1 MLNFLLLL
9 AGQAAAQDGVPDAA
23 AAAAATPGFEDLDY
37 WMDKGIEVGTNV
49 LIALVTLIIGWMIAG
64 WVQKLVVS
72 QMTKREID
80 VSVSRFLG
88 NIVRYMLIAATVIAA
103 LAKVGI
109 ETTSVIAILG
119 SAGLAIGLAL
129 QGSLG
134 NFAGGVLILFFKP
147 YRLGDIIEAQGYTG
161 RVWDIQI
168 FNTILITYDNQRIVI
183 PNGLMSNG
191 CIKNIFVEP
200 QRRVDIE
207 FGISYGDSIEQA
219 RAAIQSVI
227 DNDDRIL
234 SGEQFDPNI
243 FVSAHADSSIN
254 MLTRVW
260 VNSEDYWP
268 VYFGLF
274 EQVKYAFDKAGI
286 TIPFPQRDV
295 HLFQQS

>member
-1 MLNFLLLL
+1 MDMESIQPYLDTAIEMSMAYLPKLVLAVVTLMVGFWIIKRVIKGMNRVLGHKAVDDTLQKFMTSFIDVLLKILLLVAV
-9 AGQAAAQDGVPDAA
+9 AGMVGV
-23 AAAAATPGFEDLDY
+23 
-37 WMDKGIEVGTNV
+37 
-49 LIALVTLIIGWMIAG
+49 
-64 WVQKLVVS
+64 
-72 QMTKREID
+72 
-80 VSVSRFLG
+80 
-88 NIVRYMLIAATVIAA
+88 
-103 LAKVGI
+103 
-109 ETTSVIAILG
+109 ETTSFIAMLG
-119 SAGLAIGLAL
+119 AIGLAVGLAL

-219 RAAIQSVI
+219 RAAIQTVI

-234 SGEQFDPNI
+234 SGDKFDPNI

>member
-1 MLNFLLLL
+1 MDME
-9 AGQAAAQDGVPDAA
+9 QIQPY
-23 AAAAATPGFEDLDY
+23 LD
-37 WMDKGIEVGTNV
+37 KAIELSMAYLPKVV
-49 LIALVTLIIGWMIAG
+49 LALVTLVVGFWIIKRVIKGMNRVLGHKA
-64 WVQKLVVS
+64 VDDTLQKFLTS
-72 QMTKREID
+72 FID
-80 VSVSRFLG
+80 VLLKILLLVAVAG
-88 NIVRYMLIAATVIAA
+88 M
-103 LAKVGI
+103 VGV
-109 ETTSVIAILG
+109 ETTSFIAMLG
-119 SAGLAIGLAL
+119 AIGLAVGLAL

-274 EQVKYAFDKAGI
+274 EQVKYAFDKASI

>member
-1 MLNFLLLL
+1 MEMEQVQPYLDKAIELGMSYLPKVVLAIITLIVGFWLIGRIIKGLNRVLGHKAVDDTLQKFMTSFVEVLLKILLLVAV
-9 AGQAAAQDGVPDAA
+9 AGMVGV
-23 AAAAATPGFEDLDY
+23 
-37 WMDKGIEVGTNV
+37 
-49 LIALVTLIIGWMIAG
+49 
-64 WVQKLVVS
+64 Q
-72 QMTKREID
+72 
-80 VSVSRFLG
+80 
-88 NIVRYMLIAATVIAA
+88 
-103 LAKVGI
+103 
-109 ETTSVIAILG
+109 TTSFIAMLG
-119 SAGLAIGLAL
+119 AIGLAVGLAL

-147 YRLGDIIEAQGYTG
+147 YRLGDIIEAQGHMG
-161 RVWDIQI
+161 RVHDIQI

-183 PNGLMSNG
+183 PNGPMSNG
-191 CIKNIFVEP
+191 CIKNVFCEP

-207 FGISYGDSIEQA
+207 FGISYDDSIADA

-234 SGEQFDPNI
+234 SGGKFDPNI

-274 EQVKYAFDKAGI
+274 EQVKLAFDKAGI
-286 TIPFPQRDV
+286 TIPYPQRDV
-295 HLFQQS
+295 HLYQNS

>member
-1 MLNFLLLL
+1 MDMEQVQPYL
-9 AGQAAAQDGVPDAA
+9 
-23 AAAAATPGFEDLDY
+23 
-37 WMDKGIEVGTNV
+37 DKGIELSMTYLPRVV
-49 LIALVTLIIGWMIAG
+49 LAVVTLIVGFWIIKRVIKGMNGLLSLKAVDDTLQKFMTSLVDVVLKILLLVAVAG
-64 WVQKLVVS
+64 MVGVQ
-72 QMTKREID
+72 
-80 VSVSRFLG
+80 
-88 NIVRYMLIAATVIAA
+88 
-103 LAKVGI
+103 
-109 ETTSVIAILG
+109 TTSFIAMLG
-119 SAGLAIGLAL
+119 AIGLAVGLAL

-134 NFAGGVLILFFKP
+134 NFAGGVLILLFKP
-147 YRLGDIIEAQGYTG
+147 YRIGDIIEAQGYTG
-161 RVWDIQI
+161 KVWDIQI
-168 FNTILITYDNQRIVI
+168 FNTILRTYDNQRIVI

-207 FGISYGDSIEQA
+207 FGIGYGDSIEEA

-234 SGEQFDPNI
+234 DGGSFVPNI

-260 VNSEDYWP
+260 VNSEDYWQ
-268 VYFGLF
+268 VYFSLF
-274 EQVKYAFDKAGI
+274 EQVKYAFDKAGV

>member
-1 MLNFLLLL
+1 MDMEQIQPYLDKAIELGMTYLPKVVLAIITLIVGFWIIKRIGKGMNAVLGHQAIDASLQKFLTSLVDVLLKILLLVAV
-9 AGQAAAQDGVPDAA
+9 AG
-23 AAAAATPGFEDLDY
+23 
-37 WMDKGIEVGTNV
+37 M
-49 LIALVTLIIGWMIAG
+49 
-64 WVQKLVVS
+64 
-72 QMTKREID
+72 
-80 VSVSRFLG
+80 
-88 NIVRYMLIAATVIAA
+88 
-103 LAKVGI
+103 VGI
-109 ETTSVIAILG
+109 ETTSFIAMLG
-119 SAGLAIGLAL
+119 AIGLAVGLAL

-134 NFAGGVLILFFKP
+134 NLAGGVLILFFKP
-147 YRLGDIIEAQGYTG
+147 YRVGDIIEAQGHMG
-161 RVWDIQI
+161 RVHDIQI
-168 FNTILITYDNQRIVI
+168 FTTILVTYDNQRIVI

-191 CIKNIFVEP
+191 CIKNIFCEP

-207 FGISYGDSIEQA
+207 FGISYGDSIEEA

-227 DNDDRIL
+227 DSDDRIL
-234 SGEQFDPNI
+234 SGDKFDPNI

-295 HLFQQS
+295 HLFQQP

>member
-1 MLNFLLLL
+1 MEMEQIQPYMDKAIELGMTYLPKVVLAIITLIVGFWIIKRIGKGLNKVLGHQAIDDSLQRFLTSLLDVLLKILLLVAV
-9 AGQAAAQDGVPDAA
+9 AG
-23 AAAAATPGFEDLDY
+23 
-37 WMDKGIEVGTNV
+37 M
-49 LIALVTLIIGWMIAG
+49 
-64 WVQKLVVS
+64 
-72 QMTKREID
+72 
-80 VSVSRFLG
+80 
-88 NIVRYMLIAATVIAA
+88 
-103 LAKVGI
+103 VGI
-109 ETTSVIAILG
+109 ETTSFIAMLG
-119 SAGLAIGLAL
+119 AIGLAVGLAL

-134 NFAGGVLILFFKP
+134 NLAGGVLVLFFKP
-147 YRLGDIIEAQGYTG
+147 YRVGDIIEAQGHMG
-161 RVWDIQI
+161 KVHDIQI
-168 FNTILITYDNQRIVI
+168 FTTILITYDNQRIVI

-191 CIKNIFVEP
+191 CIKNVFCEP

-207 FGISYGDSIEQA
+207 FGISYGDSIEDA
-219 RAAIQSVI
+219 RAAIQGVI
-227 DNDDRIL
+227 DSDDRIL
-234 SGEQFDPNI
+234 GGGKFDPNI

>member
-1 MLNFLLLL
+1 MDMEQIQPYLDKAIELSMAYLPKVVLAVVTLVVGFWIIKRVIKGMNRVLGHKAVDDTLQKFMTSFIDVLLKILLLVAV
-9 AGQAAAQDGVPDAA
+9 AGMVGV
-23 AAAAATPGFEDLDY
+23 
-37 WMDKGIEVGTNV
+37 
-49 LIALVTLIIGWMIAG
+49 
-64 WVQKLVVS
+64 
-72 QMTKREID
+72 
-80 VSVSRFLG
+80 
-88 NIVRYMLIAATVIAA
+88 
-103 LAKVGI
+103 
-109 ETTSVIAILG
+109 ETTSFIAMLG
-119 SAGLAIGLAL
+119 AIGLAVGLAL

-168 FNTILITYDNQRIVI
+168 FNTILITYENQRIVI

>member
-1 MLNFLLLL
+1 MEQVQPYLDKAIELGMTYLPKVVLAIITLVVGFWIIGRVIKGLNRVLGHKAVDDTLQKFMTSFVEVLLKILLLVAV
-9 AGQAAAQDGVPDAA
+9 AGMVGV
-23 AAAAATPGFEDLDY
+23 
-37 WMDKGIEVGTNV
+37 
-49 LIALVTLIIGWMIAG
+49 
-64 WVQKLVVS
+64 Q
-72 QMTKREID
+72 
-80 VSVSRFLG
+80 
-88 NIVRYMLIAATVIAA
+88 
-103 LAKVGI
+103 
-109 ETTSVIAILG
+109 TTSFIAMLG
-119 SAGLAIGLAL
+119 AIGLAVGLAL

-147 YRLGDIIEAQGYTG
+147 YRLGDIIEAQGHMG
-161 RVWDIQI
+161 RVHDIQI
-168 FNTILITYDNQRIVI
+168 FNTILITYDNQKIVI

-191 CIKNIFVEP
+191 CIKNIFCEP

-207 FGISYGDSIEQA
+207 FGISYDDSIEDA

-234 SGEQFDPNI
+234 SGGSFDPNI

-274 EQVKYAFDKAGI
+274 EQVKLAFDKAGI
-286 TIPFPQRDV
+286 TIPYPQRDV
-295 HLFQQS
+295 HLYQQS

>member
-1 MLNFLLLL
+1 MDME
-9 AGQAAAQDGVPDAA
+9 QVQPY
-23 AAAAATPGFEDLDY
+23 LDTAIGLSMAY
-37 WMDKGIEVGTNV
+37 LPKVV
-49 LIALVTLIIGWMIAG
+49 LALVTLVVGFWIIKRVIKGMNRMLGHKA
-64 WVQKLVVS
+64 VDDTLQKF
-72 QMTKREID
+72 MTSFID
-80 VSVSRFLG
+80 VLLKILLLVAVAG
-88 NIVRYMLIAATVIAA
+88 M
-103 LAKVGI
+103 VGV
-109 ETTSVIAILG
+109 ETTSFIAMLG
-119 SAGLAIGLAL
+119 AIGLAVGLAL

-147 YRLGDIIEAQGYTG
+147 YRLGDIVEAQGHTG

-168 FNTILITYDNQRIVI
+168 FNTILITYDNQRVVI

-219 RAAIQSVI
+219 RAAIQTVI

-234 SGEQFDPNI
+234 SGEKFDPNI

>member
-1 MLNFLLLL
+1 MEQIQPYLDKAIELSMAYLPKVVLAVVTLVVGFWIIKRVIKGMNRVLGHKAVDDTLQKFMTSFIDVLLKILLLVAV
-9 AGQAAAQDGVPDAA
+9 AGMVGV
-23 AAAAATPGFEDLDY
+23 
-37 WMDKGIEVGTNV
+37 
-49 LIALVTLIIGWMIAG
+49 
-64 WVQKLVVS
+64 
-72 QMTKREID
+72 
-80 VSVSRFLG
+80 
-88 NIVRYMLIAATVIAA
+88 
-103 LAKVGI
+103 
-109 ETTSVIAILG
+109 ETTSFIAMLG
-119 SAGLAIGLAL
+119 AIGLAVGLAL

>member
-1 MLNFLLLL
+1 MDME
-9 AGQAAAQDGVPDAA
+9 QIQPY
-23 AAAAATPGFEDLDY
+23 LD
-37 WMDKGIEVGTNV
+37 KAIELSMAYLPKVV
-49 LIALVTLIIGWMIAG
+49 LALVTLVVGFWIIKRVIKGMNRVLGHKA
-64 WVQKLVVS
+64 VDDTLQKFLTS
-72 QMTKREID
+72 FID
-80 VSVSRFLG
+80 VLLKILLLVAVAG
-88 NIVRYMLIAATVIAA
+88 M
-103 LAKVGI
+103 VGV
-109 ETTSVIAILG
+109 ETTSFIAMLG
-119 SAGLAIGLAL
+119 AIGLAVGLAL

-234 SGEQFDPNI
+234 NGEQFDPNI

>member
-1 MLNFLLLL
+1 MDMEQIQPYLDKAIELSMAYLPKVVLAVVTLVVGFWIIKRVIKGMNRLLGLKAVDDTLQKFMTSFVDVLLKILLLVAV
-9 AGQAAAQDGVPDAA
+9 AGMVGV
-23 AAAAATPGFEDLDY
+23 
-37 WMDKGIEVGTNV
+37 
-49 LIALVTLIIGWMIAG
+49 
-64 WVQKLVVS
+64 Q
-72 QMTKREID
+72 
-80 VSVSRFLG
+80 
-88 NIVRYMLIAATVIAA
+88 
-103 LAKVGI
+103 
-109 ETTSVIAILG
+109 TTSFIAMLG
-119 SAGLAIGLAL
+119 AIGLAVGLAL

>member
-1 MLNFLLLL
+1 MDMEQIQPYLDKAIELSMAYLPKVVLAVVTLVVGFWIIKRVIKGMNRVLGHKAVDDTLQKFMTSFIDVLLKILLLVAV
-9 AGQAAAQDGVPDAA
+9 AGMVGV
-23 AAAAATPGFEDLDY
+23 
-37 WMDKGIEVGTNV
+37 
-49 LIALVTLIIGWMIAG
+49 
-64 WVQKLVVS
+64 
-72 QMTKREID
+72 
-80 VSVSRFLG
+80 
-88 NIVRYMLIAATVIAA
+88 
-103 LAKVGI
+103 
-109 ETTSVIAILG
+109 ETTSFIAMLG
-119 SAGLAIGLAL
+119 AIGLAVGLAL

-168 FNTILITYDNQRIVI
+168 FNTILISYDNQRIVI

-227 DNDDRIL
+227 DNDGRIL
-234 SGEQFDPNI
+234 SGEQFEPNI

-274 EQVKYAFDKAGI
+274 EQVTYAFDKAGI

>member
-1 MLNFLLLL
+1 MDMESIQPYLDKAIELSMAYLPKVVLAVVTLVVGFWIIKRVIKGMNRVLGHKAVDDTLQKFMTSFIDVLLKILLLVAV
-9 AGQAAAQDGVPDAA
+9 AGMVGV
-23 AAAAATPGFEDLDY
+23 
-37 WMDKGIEVGTNV
+37 
-49 LIALVTLIIGWMIAG
+49 
-64 WVQKLVVS
+64 
-72 QMTKREID
+72 
-80 VSVSRFLG
+80 
-88 NIVRYMLIAATVIAA
+88 
-103 LAKVGI
+103 
-109 ETTSVIAILG
+109 ETTSFIAMLG
-119 SAGLAIGLAL
+119 AIGLAVGLAL

>member
-1 MLNFLLLL
+1 MDMEQVQPYLDKAIELGMMYLPKVVLAIITLIVGFWIIKRIGKGMNAVLGHRSIDDSLQKFLTSLVDVLLKILLLVAV
-9 AGQAAAQDGVPDAA
+9 AG
-23 AAAAATPGFEDLDY
+23 
-37 WMDKGIEVGTNV
+37 M
-49 LIALVTLIIGWMIAG
+49 
-64 WVQKLVVS
+64 
-72 QMTKREID
+72 
-80 VSVSRFLG
+80 
-88 NIVRYMLIAATVIAA
+88 
-103 LAKVGI
+103 VGI
-109 ETTSVIAILG
+109 ETTSFIAMLG
-119 SAGLAIGLAL
+119 AIGLAVGLAL

-134 NFAGGVLILFFKP
+134 NLAGGVLILFFKP
-147 YRLGDIIEAQGYTG
+147 YRLGDIIEAQGHMG
-161 RVWDIQI
+161 RVHDIQI
-168 FNTILITYDNQRIVI
+168 FTTILITYDNQRIVI

-191 CIKNIFVEP
+191 CIKNIFCEP

-207 FGISYGDSIEQA
+207 FGISYGDSIEDA

-227 DNDDRIL
+227 DSDDRIL
-234 SGEQFDPNI
+234 SGDDFAPNI

>member
-1 MLNFLLLL
+1 MDMESIQPYLDKAIELSMAYLPKVVLAVVTLVVGFWIIKRVIKGMNRVLGHKAVDDTLQKFMTSFIDVLLKILLLVAV
-9 AGQAAAQDGVPDAA
+9 AGMVGV
-23 AAAAATPGFEDLDY
+23 
-37 WMDKGIEVGTNV
+37 
-49 LIALVTLIIGWMIAG
+49 
-64 WVQKLVVS
+64 
-72 QMTKREID
+72 
-80 VSVSRFLG
+80 
-88 NIVRYMLIAATVIAA
+88 
-103 LAKVGI
+103 
-109 ETTSVIAILG
+109 ETTSFIAMLG
-119 SAGLAIGLAL
+119 AIGLAVGLAL

-219 RAAIQSVI
+219 RAAIQTVI

-234 SGEQFDPNI
+234 SGDKFDPNI

>member
-1 MLNFLLLL
+1 MDMEQIQPYLDKAIELSMAYLPKVVLAMVTLVVGFWIIKRVIKGMNRVLGHKAVDDTLQKFMTSFIDVLLKILLLVAV
-9 AGQAAAQDGVPDAA
+9 AGMVGV
-23 AAAAATPGFEDLDY
+23 
-37 WMDKGIEVGTNV
+37 
-49 LIALVTLIIGWMIAG
+49 
-64 WVQKLVVS
+64 
-72 QMTKREID
+72 
-80 VSVSRFLG
+80 
-88 NIVRYMLIAATVIAA
+88 
-103 LAKVGI
+103 
-109 ETTSVIAILG
+109 ETTSFIAMLG
-119 SAGLAIGLAL
+119 AIGLAVGLAL

-147 YRLGDIIEAQGYTG
+147 YRLGDIVEAQGYTG

-219 RAAIQSVI
+219 RAAIQTVI

-234 SGEQFDPNI
+234 SGDKFDPNI

>member
-1 MLNFLLLL
+1 MDMESIQPYLDKAIELSMAYLPKVVLAVVTLVVGFWIIKRVIKGLNRVLGHKAVDDTLQKFMTSFIDVLLKILLLVAV
-9 AGQAAAQDGVPDAA
+9 AGMVGV
-23 AAAAATPGFEDLDY
+23 
-37 WMDKGIEVGTNV
+37 
-49 LIALVTLIIGWMIAG
+49 
-64 WVQKLVVS
+64 
-72 QMTKREID
+72 
-80 VSVSRFLG
+80 
-88 NIVRYMLIAATVIAA
+88 
-103 LAKVGI
+103 
-109 ETTSVIAILG
+109 ETTSFIAMLG
-119 SAGLAIGLAL
+119 AIGLAVGLAL

>member
-1 MLNFLLLL
+1 MDMEQIQPYLDKAIELSMAYLPKVVLAVVTLVVGFWIIKRVIKGMNRVLGHKAVDDTLQKFMTSFIDVLLKILLLVAV
-9 AGQAAAQDGVPDAA
+9 AGMVGV
-23 AAAAATPGFEDLDY
+23 
-37 WMDKGIEVGTNV
+37 
-49 LIALVTLIIGWMIAG
+49 
-64 WVQKLVVS
+64 
-72 QMTKREID
+72 
-80 VSVSRFLG
+80 
-88 NIVRYMLIAATVIAA
+88 
-103 LAKVGI
+103 
-109 ETTSVIAILG
+109 ETTSFIAMLG
-119 SAGLAIGLAL
+119 AIGLAVGLAL

-134 NFAGGVLILFFKP
+134 NFAGGGLILFFKP

-227 DNDDRIL
+227 DNDGRIL

>member
-1 MLNFLLLL
+1 MDMEQLQPYLDKAIELGMTYLPKFVLAILTLIVGFWIIKRIVKGMNVVLGHQAIDASLQKFLTSLVDVLLKILLLVAV
-9 AGQAAAQDGVPDAA
+9 AG
-23 AAAAATPGFEDLDY
+23 
-37 WMDKGIEVGTNV
+37 M
-49 LIALVTLIIGWMIAG
+49 
-64 WVQKLVVS
+64 
-72 QMTKREID
+72 
-80 VSVSRFLG
+80 
-88 NIVRYMLIAATVIAA
+88 
-103 LAKVGI
+103 VGI
-109 ETTSVIAILG
+109 ETTSFIAMLG
-119 SAGLAIGLAL
+119 AIGLAVGLAL

-134 NFAGGVLILFFKP
+134 NLAGGVLILFFKP
-147 YRLGDIIEAQGYTG
+147 YKVGDIVEAQGHMG
-161 RVWDIQI
+161 RVHDIQI
-168 FNTILITYDNQRIVI
+168 FTTILITYDNQRIVI

-191 CIKNIFVEP
+191 CIKNIFCEP

-207 FGISYGDSIEQA
+207 FGISYGDSIEDA

-227 DNDDRIL
+227 DSDDRIL
-234 SGEQFDPNI
+234 SGDKFEPNI

>member
-1 MLNFLLLL
+1 MDMESIQPYLDKAIELSMAYLPKVVLAVVTLVVGFWIIKRVIKGMNRVLGHKSVDDTLQKFMTSFIDVLLKILLLVAV
-9 AGQAAAQDGVPDAA
+9 AGMVGV
-23 AAAAATPGFEDLDY
+23 
-37 WMDKGIEVGTNV
+37 
-49 LIALVTLIIGWMIAG
+49 
-64 WVQKLVVS
+64 
-72 QMTKREID
+72 
-80 VSVSRFLG
+80 
-88 NIVRYMLIAATVIAA
+88 
-103 LAKVGI
+103 
-109 ETTSVIAILG
+109 ETTSFIAMLG
-119 SAGLAIGLAL
+119 AIGLAVGLAL

>member
-1 MLNFLLLL
+1 VVLAVVTLVVGFWIIKRVIKGMNRVLGHKAVDDTLQKFMTSFIDVLLKILLLVAV
-9 AGQAAAQDGVPDAA
+9 AGMVGV
-23 AAAAATPGFEDLDY
+23 
-37 WMDKGIEVGTNV
+37 
-49 LIALVTLIIGWMIAG
+49 
-64 WVQKLVVS
+64 
-72 QMTKREID
+72 
-80 VSVSRFLG
+80 
-88 NIVRYMLIAATVIAA
+88 
-103 LAKVGI
+103 
-109 ETTSVIAILG
+109 ETTSFIAMLG
-119 SAGLAIGLAL
+119 AIGLAVGLAL

>member
-1 MLNFLLLL
+1 MDMEQIQPYLDKAIELSMAYLPKVVLAVVTLVVGFWIIKRVIKGMNRVLGHKAVDDTLQKFMTSFIDVLLKILLLVAV
-9 AGQAAAQDGVPDAA
+9 AGMVGV
-23 AAAAATPGFEDLDY
+23 
-37 WMDKGIEVGTNV
+37 
-49 LIALVTLIIGWMIAG
+49 
-64 WVQKLVVS
+64 
-72 QMTKREID
+72 
-80 VSVSRFLG
+80 
-88 NIVRYMLIAATVIAA
+88 
-103 LAKVGI
+103 
-109 ETTSVIAILG
+109 ETTSFIAMLG
-119 SAGLAIGLAL
+119 AIGLAVGLAL

>member
-1 MLNFLLLL
+1 MDMEQIQPYLDKAIELSMAYLPKVVLAVVTLVVGFWIIKRVIKGMNRVLGHKSVDDTLQKFMTSFIDVLLKILLLVAV
-9 AGQAAAQDGVPDAA
+9 AGMVGV
-23 AAAAATPGFEDLDY
+23 
-37 WMDKGIEVGTNV
+37 
-49 LIALVTLIIGWMIAG
+49 
-64 WVQKLVVS
+64 
-72 QMTKREID
+72 
-80 VSVSRFLG
+80 
-88 NIVRYMLIAATVIAA
+88 
-103 LAKVGI
+103 
-109 ETTSVIAILG
+109 ETTSFIAMLG
-119 SAGLAIGLAL
+119 AIGLAVGLAL

-295 HLFQQS
+295 HLFQPS

>member
-1 MLNFLLLL
+1 MLAVVTLMVGFWIIKRVIKGMNRVLGHKAVDDTLQKFMTSFIDVLLKILLLVAV
-9 AGQAAAQDGVPDAA
+9 AGMVGV
-23 AAAAATPGFEDLDY
+23 
-37 WMDKGIEVGTNV
+37 
-49 LIALVTLIIGWMIAG
+49 
-64 WVQKLVVS
+64 
-72 QMTKREID
+72 
-80 VSVSRFLG
+80 
-88 NIVRYMLIAATVIAA
+88 
-103 LAKVGI
+103 
-109 ETTSVIAILG
+109 ETTSFIAMLG
-119 SAGLAIGLAL
+119 AIGLAVGLAL

-183 PNGLMSNG
+183 PSGLMSNG

-219 RAAIQSVI
+219 RAAIQTVI

-234 SGEQFDPNI
+234 SGDKFDPNI

>member
-1 MLNFLLLL
+1 MDMESIQPYLDKAIELSMAYLPKVVLAVVTLVVGFWIIKRVIKGMNRVLGHKAVDDTLQKFMTSFIDVLLKILLLVAV
-9 AGQAAAQDGVPDAA
+9 AGMVGV
-23 AAAAATPGFEDLDY
+23 
-37 WMDKGIEVGTNV
+37 
-49 LIALVTLIIGWMIAG
+49 
-64 WVQKLVVS
+64 
-72 QMTKREID
+72 
-80 VSVSRFLG
+80 
-88 NIVRYMLIAATVIAA
+88 
-103 LAKVGI
+103 
-109 ETTSVIAILG
+109 ETTSFIAMRGAI
-119 SAGLAIGLAL
+119 GLAVGLAL

>member
-1 MLNFLLLL
+1 MDMEQIQPYMDKAIELGMSYLPKFVLAIITLIVGFWIIKRIGKGMGAVLGHQAVDASLRKFLTSLVDVLLKILLLVAV
-9 AGQAAAQDGVPDAA
+9 AG
-23 AAAAATPGFEDLDY
+23 
-37 WMDKGIEVGTNV
+37 M
-49 LIALVTLIIGWMIAG
+49 
-64 WVQKLVVS
+64 
-72 QMTKREID
+72 
-80 VSVSRFLG
+80 
-88 NIVRYMLIAATVIAA
+88 
-103 LAKVGI
+103 VGI
-109 ETTSVIAILG
+109 ETTSFIAMLG
-119 SAGLAIGLAL
+119 AIGLAVGLAL

-134 NFAGGVLILFFKP
+134 NLAGGVLILFFKP
-147 YRLGDIIEAQGYTG
+147 YRVGDVIEAQGHLG
-161 RVWDIQI
+161 RVHDIQI
-168 FNTILITYDNQRIVI
+168 FTTVLMTMDNQRIVI

-191 CIKNIFVEP
+191 CIKNIFSEP

-207 FGISYGDSIEQA
+207 FGISYGDSIEEA

-227 DNDDRIL
+227 DSDDRIL
-234 SGEQFDPNI
+234 DGEGFEPNI

-260 VNSEDYWP
+260 VNTEDYWP

>member
-1 MLNFLLLL
+1 MDMEQIQPYLDKAIELSMAYLPKVVLAVVTLVVGFWIIKRVIKGMNRVLGHKAVDDTLQKFMTSFIDVLLKILLLVAV
-9 AGQAAAQDGVPDAA
+9 AGMVGV
-23 AAAAATPGFEDLDY
+23 
-37 WMDKGIEVGTNV
+37 
-49 LIALVTLIIGWMIAG
+49 
-64 WVQKLVVS
+64 
-72 QMTKREID
+72 
-80 VSVSRFLG
+80 
-88 NIVRYMLIAATVIAA
+88 
-103 LAKVGI
+103 
-109 ETTSVIAILG
+109 ETTSFIAMLG
-119 SAGLAIGLAL
+119 AIGLAVGLAL

-227 DNDDRIL
+227 DNDGRIL

>member
-1 MLNFLLLL
+1 MDMEQIQPYLDKAIELSMAYLPKVVLAVVTLVVGFWIIKRVIKGMNRVLGHKAVDDTLQKFMTSFIDVLLKILLLVAV
-9 AGQAAAQDGVPDAA
+9 AGMVGV
-23 AAAAATPGFEDLDY
+23 
-37 WMDKGIEVGTNV
+37 
-49 LIALVTLIIGWMIAG
+49 
-64 WVQKLVVS
+64 
-72 QMTKREID
+72 
-80 VSVSRFLG
+80 
-88 NIVRYMLIAATVIAA
+88 
-103 LAKVGI
+103 
-109 ETTSVIAILG
+109 ETTSFIAMLG
-119 SAGLAIGLAL
+119 AIGLAVGLAL

-161 RVWDIQI
+161 RAWDIQI